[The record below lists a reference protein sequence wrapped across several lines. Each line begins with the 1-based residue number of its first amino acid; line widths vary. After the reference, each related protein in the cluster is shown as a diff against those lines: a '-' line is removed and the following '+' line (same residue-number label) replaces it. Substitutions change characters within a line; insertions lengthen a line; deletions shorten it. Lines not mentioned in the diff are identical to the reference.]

1 MQNET
6 VIVLDFGGQ
15 YNQLIARRVRECNVY
30 CEVMSYKNSIEKI
43 KEKNPVGIIFTG
55 GPNSVYDEKSPHYD
69 KAIFELGIP
78 ILGICYGSQLM
89 AYTLGGH
96 VDTAPVSE
104 YGKTEITTSE
114 SKLFENVDK
123 NTVPS
128 NGTATITNLTNYFLE
143 DKSGNPVITNNG
155 KTYLQRDGR
164 NIELQTEDA
173 TGEYYIENNNSKEY
187 IELTTPP
194 LIAKIDMKANTVV
207 TSSMIA
213 KSDEKTTADL
223 RVQEYNMLRL
233 SSQIA
238 AEDYIDIRFRL
249 PSGLDYIVVSKKKVE
264 IPQIDGV
271 DSANTIWLQLTEDEI
286 LAMSNAIVE
295 NYLIEG
301 SVLYTAKYVEP
312 GTQEKATPTYVPSA
326 EVQSL
331 MRDNDSNIVNTA
343 KMALLTRYNSN
354 TSVRDNINSSK
365 NSIDVDDATSNI
377 SSGVKQE
384 VSTAQEQRQDY
395 LDALSGN

>member
-1 MQNET
+1 MATNPMQKK
-6 VIVLDFGGQ
+6 
-15 YNQLIARRVRECNVY
+15 AR
-30 CEVMSYKNSIEKI
+30 NS
-43 KEKNPVGIIFTG
+43 F
-55 GPNSVYDEKSPHYD
+55 
-69 KAIFELGIP
+69 
-78 ILGICYGSQLM
+78 ILGVLITFIIMACIAAYLLLQLKSLQEKQAKM
-89 AYTLGGH
+89 
-96 VDTAPVSE
+96 TADYIKVCVLKSDVVS
-104 YGKTEITTSE
+104 GQIITSDLITTKE
-114 SKLFENVDK
+114 VDK

-128 NGTATITNLTNYFLE
+128 NGASNVTNLTNYFLE
-143 DKSGNPVITNNG
+143 DKSGNSVITNNG

-164 NIELQTEDA
+164 EIELKTEEL

-213 KSDEKTTADL
+213 KSDEKTTSDL

-238 AEDYIDIRFRL
+238 PEDYIDVRFRL

-312 GTQEKATPTYVPSA
+312 GTQDKAIPTYVPSA

-331 MRDNDSNIVNTA
+331 MRNNDSNIVDTA

-354 TSVRDNINSSK
+354 STVRDNINSTK
-365 NSIDVDDATSNI
+365 NSIDADDATSNV
-377 SSGVKQE
+377 SSGVQQE
-384 VSTAQEQRQDY
+384 VSTAQEQRQEY
-395 LDALSGN
+395 LDALLGN